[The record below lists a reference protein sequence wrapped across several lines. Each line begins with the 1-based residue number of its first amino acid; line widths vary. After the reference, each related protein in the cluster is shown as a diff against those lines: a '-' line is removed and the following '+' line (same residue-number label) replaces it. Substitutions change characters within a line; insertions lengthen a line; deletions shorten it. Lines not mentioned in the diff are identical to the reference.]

1 MVKYEVSSIVITTV
15 FLVLVVLVV
24 TGNMVVC
31 LIIKRS
37 RQMRYV
43 AGNDRTVNWI
53 PFYTVRLRPVLVD
66 LLLTIIN
73 YIL

>member
-24 TGNMVVC
+24 TGNIVVC

-53 PFYTVRLRPVLVD
+53 RFYTVRLRPVLVD
-66 LLLTIIN
+66 LLLTIIK

>member
-24 TGNMVVC
+24 TGNIVVC

-43 AGNDRTVNWI
+43 AV
-53 PFYTVRLRPVLVD
+53 
-66 LLLTIIN
+66 TIEQ
-73 YIL
+73 

>member
-24 TGNMVVC
+24 TGNIVVC

-43 AGNDRTVNWI
+43 AGNDRTVN
-53 PFYTVRLRPVLVD
+53 
-66 LLLTIIN
+66 
-73 YIL
+73 